1 MKFTFL
7 WRGKTMAPIGAPI
20 SRKHVDSVW
29 RQLEETQLQTALIAV
44 VDDDKWIRKS
54 LQRLLKSAG
63 FRVETFGSAEDYLRY
78 GGRNKAA
85 CMLLDV
91 RLPGM
96 NGFDLV
102 RRLAAEHNRLPI
114 VFMSAHDEPIIR
126 SRALEV
132 RAIGFLSKP
141 MSEESLLEAV
151 NLALKRA
158 QRDPEESYT
167 FKSARSI
174 DRTL

>member
-1 MKFTFL
+1 
-7 WRGKTMAPIGAPI
+7 MALIGALIPGK
-20 SRKHVDSVW
+20 RVDSGR

-63 FRVETFGSAEDYLRY
+63 FRVETFASAEDYLRN
-78 GGRNKAA
+78 GGRNKTA

-102 RRLAAEHNRLPI
+102 RQLAAEHKGLPI
-114 VFMSAHDEPIIR
+114 VFMSAHDEPMIR

-132 RAIGFLSKP
+132 RTTGFLSKP
-141 MSEESLLEAV
+141 MNEESLLEAV
-151 NLALKRA
+151 TLALKRA
-158 QRDPEESYT
+158 QEDPKEPYT
-167 FKSARSI
+167 F
-174 DRTL
+174 

>member
-1 MKFTFL
+1 
-7 WRGKTMAPIGAPI
+7 MAPIGALI

-63 FRVETFGSAEDYLRY
+63 FRVETFGSAEDYLRH
-78 GGRNKAA
+78 GSRNKTA

-102 RRLAAEHNRLPI
+102 RQLAAEHNRLPI

-141 MSEESLLEAV
+141 MNEESLLEAV

-158 QRDPEESYT
+158 PRDPEESYT